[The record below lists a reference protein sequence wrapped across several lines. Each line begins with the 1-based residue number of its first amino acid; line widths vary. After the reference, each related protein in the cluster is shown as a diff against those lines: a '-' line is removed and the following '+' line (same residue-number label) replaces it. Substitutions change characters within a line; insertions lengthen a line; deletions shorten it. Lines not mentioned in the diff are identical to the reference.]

1 MSKVGGASSSMSC
14 DIRMDD
20 NEVIITEAN
29 VHNETSDVN
38 KQNVD
43 LTKVLLSNQ
52 LLIKQQAELIKS
64 MSDFMGQDTS
74 EHKED
79 ESDDESVAYGM
90 DKLDEMSV
98 ANDDDAEI
106 EQAGEDDLEAFMV
119 NDDKFADKIDNNL
132 AKIINDHFHEKVPKE
147 KMRDLTTKYLA
158 PENCQNMVVPR
169 VNSGVWKALKGQP
182 KVRDNDAK
190 LQKSQGF
197 ILKAFFP
204 LIGIMNK
211 LRKSKVDSFNKKD
224 LAELKQLSNDTFKL
238 MNIAFCDISYRRR
251 YLIQPHL
258 QRDYADVC
266 ADTVPVTKLLFG
278 DDLSKTITDTEAT
291 NKIAKAVT
299 RKFPKKNDL
308 KAPKPTPSNPEHNPA
323 TNHPHPY
330 NRRFAYLAKFPQSTV
345 STPRNTQNKQ
355 TSDNGAKNPNFLGK
369 GKIFNRQT

>member
-1 MSKVGGASSSMSC
+1 MNKVGGASSSMSC

-29 VHNETSDVN
+29 VHNETSGVN

-43 LTKVLLSNQ
+43 LTQVLLSNQ
-52 LLIKQQAELIKS
+52 MLIKQQAEFIKS
-64 MSDFMGQDTS
+64 MSGFVGQNVS
-74 EHKED
+74 ENSQD
-79 ESDDESVAYGM
+79 ESDDDLGSYGM

-98 ANDDDAEI
+98 VIDDVDP
-106 EQAGEDDLEAFMV
+106 EQAGEDDLEVFMV
-119 NDDKFADKIDNNL
+119 NDEKFADKIDDNL
-132 AKIINDHFHEKVPKE
+132 AKIINDHFHEKVHKV
-147 KMRDLTTKYLA
+147 RDLTTKYLA
-158 PENCQNMVVPR
+158 SENCKNMVVPR
-169 VNSGVWKALKGQP
+169 VNTGVWKALKGQP

-211 LRKSKVDSFNKKD
+211 LRKSRADTLNKKD
-224 LAELKQLSNDTFKL
+224 LVELKQLSNDTFKL

-251 YLIQPHL
+251 FLIQPHL

-291 NKIAKAVT
+291 NKIAKAVSRNKT
-299 RKFPKKNDL
+299 LFPKKNDL
-308 KAPKPTPSNPEHNPA
+308 KAPKPTPSNPEHNPVV
-323 TNHPHPY
+323 NHPHPY
-330 NRRFAYLAKFPQSTV
+330 NRRFAYLAKIPQST
-345 STPRNTQNKQ
+345 RNTVLRINKQ
-355 TSDNGAKNPNFLGK
+355 VTMEPKFL
-369 GKIFNRQT
+369 IF